1 MGNKHVK
8 LNMEPMLQNLNS
20 DSNKVIEI
28 IDIRYVRCITVVS
41 KTYISA

>member
-8 LNMEPMLQNLNS
+8 LNMEPILENLNWN
-20 DSNKVIEI
+20 SNKVIEI
-28 IDIRYVRCITVVS
+28 FEIRYVRWVVS

>member
-1 MGNKHVK
+1 MGNKPVK

-28 IDIRYVRCITVVS
+28 IDIRYVRWVVS
-41 KTYISA
+41 KTYILA